1 MREWISTAMLVA
13 AYYVVIAIGI
23 AVALSASLLPE
34 SLLTPYDVI
43 AILMLGAGVIMAG
56 GVVISQKLMPRLIA
70 FDASE

>member
-13 AYYVVIAIGI
+13 AYYVVIAIGM

-43 AILMLGAGVIMAG
+43 AILMLGAGVIMTG
-56 GVVISQKLMPRLIA
+56 GVVISQKMMPRLIA